1 MDGGKQTMRGLIVI
15 VAIICLFMPG
25 CSTYTGKPSQWDY
38 YTPEHVRC
46 LDKQTKM
53 CRQYGAHLICECVA

>member
-25 CSTYTGKPSQWDY
+25 CSTYTGKSSKWDY

-46 LDKQTKM
+46 FDKQTKM
-53 CRQYGAHLICECVA
+53 CRQ